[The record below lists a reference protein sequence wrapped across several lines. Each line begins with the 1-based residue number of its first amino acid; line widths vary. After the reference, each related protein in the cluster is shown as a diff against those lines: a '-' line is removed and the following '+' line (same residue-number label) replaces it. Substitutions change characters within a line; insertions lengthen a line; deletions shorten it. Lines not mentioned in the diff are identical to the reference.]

1 MPEAQ
6 LPKKLSLFDVTNLV
20 VGAIIG
26 ADIYVASSFGAG
38 YLGPF
43 SLLVWVFAGL
53 IAIVIALCFSQC
65 ASMIPKVGGPYAYAK
80 EAWGQFAGFTVGWSL
95 WFAEWISLAVFP
107 LAFTRYLMFFF
118 PNMDFA
124 TQVLVKGLFV
134 AFLAVTNIVGVRAA
148 GKINDIL
155 TIAKLAPLIFF
166 TVAGLSWMALNPS
179 LTAANF
185 TPFSPFGFSN
195 FGTALVL
202 IFWAYAGFEISTIP
216 SKEITEPRKTIP
228 KAIIIGISI
237 VTVFYLATNA
247 VLFGVRNWSTLATDT
262 APLASATNSILA
274 STGVL
279 ALVGAAIV
287 GVGALISVAGSD
299 ESGMIGTSR
308 LGYALAAD
316 GLFPAVFARIHKKY
330 QTPYLSIIIQSIT
343 ALVASIVGSLGLL
356 ISVSVFFLSIA
367 YLATSA
373 SIFTFHKRGLTPNH
387 SSKKHLIIPALGIAF
402 SVYLISQCTPTQ
414 IAVGALMLLVGVP
427 VYIKYSPKKELIEAK
442 NTLLSRQAT
451 LKRIYHQEQLF
462 LAHFILHIKEAYRK
476 ATKKS
481 KNKQADLQKL
491 SADHYLP
498 VFNFHFIYGF
508 RKCCRST

>member
-1 MPEAQ
+1 MPETS

-43 SLLVWVFAGL
+43 SLVVWILAGL
-53 IAIVIALCFSQC
+53 IAIIIALCFAQC
-65 ASMIPKVGGPYAYAK
+65 AALVPKVGGPYAYAK
-80 EAWGQFAGFTVGWSL
+80 EAWGPFAGFTVGWAL

-124 TQVLVKGLFV
+124 TQILVKGLFV
-134 AFLAVTNIVGVRAA
+134 AFLAVTNIVGVKAA

-155 TIAKLAPLIFF
+155 TVAKLAPLIFF
-166 TVAGLSWMALNPS
+166 TVAGLSWIAINPAS
-179 LTAANF
+179 TSANF
-185 TPFSPFGFSN
+185 SPFSPFGLSN

-216 SKEITEPRKTIP
+216 SEEIVEPRKTIP
-228 KAIIIGISI
+228 KAIIIGIAI

-247 VLFGVRNWSTLATDT
+247 VLFGVRNWNLLATDT
-262 APLASATNSILA
+262 APLATATNSILS

-279 ALVGAAIV
+279 ALIGAAFV

-316 GLFPAVFARIHKKY
+316 GLFPTVFAKIHKKFK
-330 QTPYLSIIIQSIT
+330 TPYVSIAIQSVT
-343 ALVASIVGSLGLL
+343 ALVASVIGNLGLL
-356 ISVSVFFLSIA
+356 ISVSVFFLAFA

-373 SIFTFHKRGLTPNH
+373 SIFTFHKRGLTPHPH
-387 SSKKHLIIPALGIAF
+387 SKSHLIIPALGIAF
-402 SVYLISQCTPTQ
+402 SVYLISQCTPSQ
-414 IAVGALMLLVGVP
+414 IAVGVLLLLIGVP
-427 VYIKYSPKKELIEAK
+427 IYIKFSPKRELKEAK
-442 NTLLSRQAT
+442 SGLLSRQAA
-451 LKRIYHQEQLF
+451 LLRVYHQQQVF
-462 LAHFILHIKEAYRK
+462 LAHLILHIKEAFRK
-476 ATKKS
+476 AK
-481 KNKQADLQKL
+481 
-491 SADHYLP
+491 
-498 VFNFHFIYGF
+498 
-508 RKCCRST
+508 RKHQE

>member
-53 IAIVIALCFSQC
+53 IAIVIALCFAQC
-65 ASMIPKVGGPYAYAK
+65 AALIPKVGGPYAYAK
-80 EAWGQFAGFTVGWSL
+80 EAWGPFAGFTVGWSL

-118 PNMDFA
+118 PNMDLL
-124 TQVLVKGLFV
+124 TQILVKGVFV
-134 AFLAVTNIVGVRAA
+134 AFLAVTNIVGVKAA
-148 GKINDIL
+148 GKINDVL

-166 TVAGLSWMALNPS
+166 AVAGLSWMILNPS
-179 LTAANF
+179 VTAANF
-185 TPFSPFGFSN
+185 MPFLPFGFTN

-202 IFWAYAGFEISTIP
+202 IFWAYAGFEIGTIP
-216 SKEITEPRKTIP
+216 SEEISEPRKTIP

-237 VTVFYLATNA
+237 VTVFYLATNV
-247 VLFGVRNWSTLATDT
+247 VLFGVRNWSMLANDT
-262 APLASATNSILA
+262 APLATATNSILT
-274 STGVL
+274 STGLVAL
-279 ALVGAAIV
+279 LGGALVGI
-287 GVGALISVAGSD
+287 GALISVAGSD

-316 GLFPAVFARIHKKY
+316 GLFPTVFAKIHKKFK
-330 QTPYLSIIIQSIT
+330 TPYISIAIQSVT

-356 ISVSVFFLSIA
+356 ISVSVFFLSVA

-373 SIFTFHKRGLTPNH
+373 SIFTFHKRGLTPNRK
-387 SSKKHLIIPALGIAF
+387 SKKQLIIPALGVAF
-402 SVYLISQCTPTQ
+402 SVYLISQCTLLQ
-414 IAVGALMLLVGVP
+414 IGVGVLLLLVGVP
-427 VYIKYSPKKELIEAK
+427 IYIWYSPKKELTELK
-442 NTLLSRQAT
+442 RSFLSPQAT
-451 LKRIYHQEQLF
+451 FNRVRETEHVF
-462 LAHFILHIKEAYRK
+462 LADFLTHSRRLYRRV
-476 ATKKS
+476 TKKEQ
-481 KNKQADLQKL
+481 NK
-491 SADHYLP
+491 SAKD
-498 VFNFHFIYGF
+498 
-508 RKCCRST
+508 